1 MATTNLLQAVKKV
14 LAGIGSKELERPLL
28 AAIAFKGSMTAVVPA
43 TNGSPFLRLPA
54 ELRLRIYE
62 LVLTRTYT
70 LFHPSLNP
78 KTYGQPWQKTPRPQN
93 SNAVALLKVN
103 RQIHHETRL
112 LPFQLGKLTVADHF
126 TWCVKLD
133 GGLSYLG
140 YVNGTLL
147 SLQPWQQCEVRN
159 LELGTTKEHLKRL
172 IWREYRLVMRTMRE
186 NVRTFR
192 QTNPSLAQANAV
204 EGGEGLLEDT
214 AHWAAVHLLM
224 LTPLAKMTLLGPKLG

>member
-1 MATTNLLQAVKKV
+1 MATTSLLQAVKKV
-14 LAGIGSKELERPLL
+14 LAAIGLKDFEQPLL
-28 AAIAFKGSMTAVVPA
+28 AAIGFKGSMTAVVPA
-43 TNGSPFLRLPA
+43 MNGSLFLRLPA

-70 LFHPSLNP
+70 MFHPSLNP
-78 KTYGQPWQKTPRPQN
+78 KTYGQPGQKIPPPQK

-112 LPFQLGKLTVADHF
+112 LPFQLGKLTEADYF

-140 YVNGTLL
+140 YVNGTLQ
-147 SLQPWQQCEVRN
+147 SLQPWQQREIRN
-159 LELGTTKEHLKRL
+159 LELGTTKGHLKRL
-172 IWREYRLVMRTMRE
+172 IWREYRFVMRTMRG
-186 NVRTFR
+186 NVRRFR
-192 QTNPSLAQANAV
+192 QAYPSLAQANAS
-204 EGGEGLLEDT
+204 EGGEGWLEDT

>member
-1 MATTNLLQAVKKV
+1 MATTSLLQAVKKV
-14 LAGIGSKELERPLL
+14 LAAIGLKEFEQPLL
-28 AAIAFKGSMTAVVPA
+28 AAIGFKGSMTAVVP
-43 TNGSPFLRLPA
+43 TMNGSPFLRLPA
-54 ELRLRIYE
+54 ELRLRIYK

-70 LFHPSLNP
+70 MFYPTLNP
-78 KTYGQPWQKTPRPQN
+78 KMHGQPCQKKPRPVN

-133 GGLSYLG
+133 GNLSYLG
-140 YVNGTLL
+140 YVNGILV
-147 SLQPWQQCEVRN
+147 SLQPWQWGEIRN
-159 LELGTTKEHLKRL
+159 LELRITKKYLKWL
-172 IWREYRLVMRTMRE
+172 IWQEYSVAMRTMRE

-192 QTNPSLAQANAV
+192 QAYPSLAQANAV

-214 AHWAAVHLLM
+214 AHWAAGHLLM